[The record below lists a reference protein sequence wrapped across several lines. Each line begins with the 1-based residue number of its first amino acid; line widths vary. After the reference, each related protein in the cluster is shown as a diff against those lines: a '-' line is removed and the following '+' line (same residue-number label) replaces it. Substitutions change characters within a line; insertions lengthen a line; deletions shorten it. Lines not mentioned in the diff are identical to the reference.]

1 MRKTTKKLPR
11 WSVSGQISL
20 RGISPNTQQYD
31 VQCNDDVSVTAPSV
45 TRMMK
50 QRIRQAL
57 NAEGMGKLKRQ
68 NVLVRRN
75 HGGGGECLGL
85 YGKIKAKWAINKQWG
100 CEMDSSG
107 SWSLERDS
115 RYVGF
120 RKCRVFMKRMSNCQ
134 LLKVGSVLAFE
145 CCSNEKLQPTRYGTS
160 DVAYFTSTSR
170 HSQNSVCTIRP

>member
-1 MRKTTKKLPR
+1 M
-11 WSVSGQISL
+11 I
-20 RGISPNTQQYD
+20 
-31 VQCNDDVSVTAPSV
+31 
-45 TRMMK
+45 
-50 QRIRQAL
+50 IRQL
-57 NAEGMGKLKRQ
+57 IIVSYVNLSLWERFLWLKIQ
-68 NVLVRRN
+68 SAVRFLPGCKSGFLEKRVKSMSKQAKY
-75 HGGGGECLGL
+75 GRGGGECLGL